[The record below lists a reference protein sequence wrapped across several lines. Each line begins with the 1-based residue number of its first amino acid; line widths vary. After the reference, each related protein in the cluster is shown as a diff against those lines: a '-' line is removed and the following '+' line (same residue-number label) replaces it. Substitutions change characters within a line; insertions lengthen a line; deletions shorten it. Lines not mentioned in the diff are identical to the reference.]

1 MDVFELNNSHEIV
14 VESLMGSNIY
24 YIDDFYKHPNVVLD
38 YLKDNPASV
47 HVPPSGR
54 GIESF
59 NGKKFYD
66 LRHKMIVDEVE
77 SVYSYLSGICGQKPI
92 YNPKLLMTN
101 KTKFFI
107 NRFNDYEANYWYPH
121 RDYGYTALIYLNKND
136 NECGTNLYKSV
147 IPDTENQLGEHVT
160 PWRNKNY
167 WSVVK
172 TLKPKYNRCV
182 IFDGLKFYHGMN
194 IPNDRY
200 FGNEYRLNQV
210 FFFEKNP
217 VNK

>member
-1 MDVFELNNSHEIV
+1 MSVFELNNTHEVV
-14 VESLMGSNIY
+14 VESFMESNIY
-24 YIDDFYKHPNVVLD
+24 YIDDFYKYPNDVLKF
-38 YLKDNPASV
+38 LKENPASV
-47 HVPPSGR
+47 HIPPTGL
-54 GIESF
+54 GLESF

-66 LRHKMIVDEVE
+66 LRHKMIVDEIE
-77 SVYSYLSGICGQKPI
+77 PVYSYLSEICGQKPK
-92 YNPKLLMTN
+92 YNHKLLMTN

-107 NRFNDYEANYWYPH
+107 NSFNDYKSNFWYPH

-136 NECGTNLYKSV
+136 DECGTNLYKDV

-167 WSVVK
+167 WSIVK

-182 IFDGLKFYHGMN
+182 IFDGLKFNHGMH
-194 IPNDRY
+194 IPDDRY
-200 FGNEYRLNQV
+200 FSNEYRLNQV

-217 VNK
+217 VSK